1 MPRYVADKCRY
12 LGCPS
17 CGTALGA
24 GVLGRMMTASDR
36 VKHDQLTHQSV
47 QRAFKCPRCHA
58 KCVKTTEDYLTCTG
72 SLPARSVGCPLQRP
86 MIRLAAGCVVVVAVA
101 VVGVSLASYIGYY
114 CLHILLY
121 AVQVLSATLTIVSI
135 DEIHTT
141 QPPLPPSPDPKHPV
155 GASMQFLRWL
165 MRLVAYVPSL
175 TMSVLWR
182 VLHMSPFVSSH
193 QTTTTQTNSIP
204 PTDAVHLFPPLKCMD
219 CSTLTDQSIHCA
231 KCQYVACV
239 PCFVGHVVECISN
252 GQVGFVCVRCYQE
265 VDASVLDAHLPP
277 PILAKMER
285 FKLLETLTTCEE
297 GVVQGVNIAG
307 VVAREASDLSVC
319 DGVGVKDDGRGVD
332 ASVSSVRRRT
342 GSISPKK
349 VSLGVKPVAV
359 YCWGWGGNGQ
369 LGTNDRESRIT
380 PYLVHA
386 LLEKTSISKVAC
398 GSRFTCTTDFILLQC
413 NDARISREY
422 VVALTASGSVFAWG
436 KNDYGQLGIGH
447 HLQAQLEPR
456 LIDSLSD
463 IAITTIATR
472 GSHVLAISEDGAVF
486 SWGRGDEGQ
495 LGHNSRETL
504 HLPKRIAKLHHIVD
518 VACGRAHSAALG
530 HNGSTRNTWRIIVIL
545 PLGAVYTWGSGED
558 GALGLDDVE
567 SALIPT
573 ALLLPSSVQAIACGS
588 RHTLAITSE
597 FTVLSWGWNMYGQLG
612 LGHLDTVRIPTD
624 IPSFLGHK
632 VVQIVCG
639 VHPHGSFAWGRG
651 TDGEVGT
658 GVITSS
664 QRTLTCIL
672 HHRVVFQ
679 VACGWAHSVG
689 LVQEDVCASTLS
701 TSVTSFKWMTSG
713 DWDAFSGMFVQ
724 TILQLMIV
732 SSLLPT
738 QVHLPLKDLHE
749 TILPAAVATT
759 VVGNLFFALQG
770 VRLSRHDRR
779 HDVTALPHGINTV
792 LVFAYALSIMEP
804 EFQRTQSFTAAY
816 EVGIF
821 AAIATGVLQMLLLP
835 LLSLLQAAIPKAA
848 LLASVSGI
856 ALTFLSMG
864 FAFEIWENPL
874 VALGP
879 LLLFYM
885 SIIVPMVLVN
895 VMGAIANLETAAAVG
910 DKYDPL
916 ACVFGAV
923 PWLIG
928 TIPIASGVGFL
939 LWIGMVITSSSFER
953 KAHDSNH
960 GTAVVLGMI
969 PALAAWAFQ
978 LV

>member
-1 MPRYVADKCRY
+1 M
-12 LGCPS
+12 
-17 CGTALGA
+17 
-24 GVLGRMMTASDR
+24 
-36 VKHDQLTHQSV
+36 Q
-47 QRAFKCPRCHA
+47 
-58 KCVKTTEDYLTCTG
+58 TTE
-72 SLPARSVGCPLQRP
+72 R
-86 MIRLAAGCVVVVAVA
+86 RL
-101 VVGVSLASYIGYY
+101 
-114 CLHILLY
+114 
-121 AVQVLSATLTIVSI
+121 
-135 DEIHTT
+135 
-141 QPPLPPSPDPKHPV
+141 
-155 GASMQFLRWL
+155 
-165 MRLVAYVPSL
+165 
-175 TMSVLWR
+175 
-182 VLHMSPFVSSH
+182 SS
-193 QTTTTQTNSIP
+193 S
-204 PTDAVHLFPPLKCMD
+204 
-219 CSTLTDQSIHCA
+219 
-231 KCQYVACV
+231 
-239 PCFVGHVVECISN
+239 
-252 GQVGFVCVRCYQE
+252 
-265 VDASVLDAHLPP
+265 
-277 PILAKMER
+277 
-285 FKLLETLTTCEE
+285 
-297 GVVQGVNIAG
+297 
-307 VVAREASDLSVC
+307 
-319 DGVGVKDDGRGVD
+319 

-349 VSLGVKPVAV
+349 VSLVVKPVAV

-398 GSRFTCTTDFILLQC
+398 GSRFTL
-413 NDARISREY
+413 
-422 VVALTASGSVFAWG
+422 ALTASGSVFAWG

-530 HNGSTRNTWRIIVIL
+530 HNGSTRNTCTIIVIL

-612 LGHLDTVRIPTD
+612 LGHLDTVRIPTE

-639 VHPHGSFAWGRG
+639 FRHNFAVVPHSGMTVDVFGWGWNEHGQLGDIELGLDLAVVHRPQRLRSLMDVSLTSLAAGGRHSLCSVHPHGSFAWGRG

-879 LLLFYM
+879 LLLFLVSYGAGVKLPLHVPTGLGALLLGTSLALGLYYTGTPTTFVPFSEPYAFTVQMVNVDVGLVYRALTSGAGWKYM

-916 ACVFGAV
+916 ACVFGDSIVTILGACLGNPFPTGIYIGHV
-923 PWLIG
+923 LLLSMNSSTKLTLLRTTTYYLYSPSTKPWALAWG
-928 TIPIASGVGFL
+928 TWSLTPCAFRSSPLSTRCHGCLGQFPL
-939 LWIGMVITSSSFER
+939 HREWASSS
-953 KAHDSNH
+953 
-960 GTAVVLGMI
+960 GLG
-969 PALAAWAFQ
+969 W
-978 LV
+978 